1 MSANDTTRGYPDDKY
16 LKEMAA
22 GVISKRFGS
31 VDEAAKAVLNEEA
44 GSNVDR
50 LRRKFRE
57 QDWFSRGLSE
67 YVEAEIASRGLIKE
81 PGHLR
86 FIRTLRG
93 TLSLPD
99 RLKRK
104 TWLSGMAVMKE
115 SRPTTPTAAVTLAAA
130 GLIGLMA
137 SGAVAA
143 STALMVALAGA
154 LFAGVF
160 WADRASELADGRQAR
175 RHLSALS
182 LATITAV
189 AGFGYASPD
198 AAFTLGSFAGSVAAA
213 LGLTALGVY
222 LTSYVSVGARR
233 AGRRKTFEVSALII
247 ALSILSQSGTALLAY
262 DARASDAVVVSDG
275 DTSR

>member
-1 MSANDTTRGYPDDKY
+1 MSIDDTTRGYDDTNY

-22 GVISKRFGS
+22 GVISKRFSS
-31 VDEAAKAVLNEEA
+31 VDEAAKAVLNEEG

-57 QDWFSRGLSE
+57 QDWYARGLAE
-67 YVEAEIASRGLIKE
+67 YVEAEIASRGLIEE

-86 FIRTLRG
+86 FFRSVRG
-93 TLSLPD
+93 TLLFPS

-104 TWLSGMAVMKE
+104 TWTNGIAVAKDA
-115 SRPTTPTAAVTLAAA
+115 RPTTPTVVVAVAAAV
-130 GLIGLMA
+130 LIGLMG
-137 SGAVAA
+137 SGAVSAA
-143 STALMVALAGA
+143 SAIMVALAGA

-160 WADRASELADGRQAR
+160 WADRASELADRQQAWS
-175 RHLSALS
+175 HLTAMS
-182 LATITAV
+182 LATVTAV
-189 AGFGYASPD
+189 IGFGYASPD
-198 AAFTLGSFAGSVAAA
+198 ATYTLGSFAGSVSAA

-222 LTSYVSVGARR
+222 LTSYISVGARR

-262 DARASDAVVVSDG
+262 DAHAASVSYS
-275 DTSR
+275 SR

>member
-1 MSANDTTRGYPDDKY
+1 MSINDTTRGYPDDKY

-57 QDWFSRGLSE
+57 QDWFARGLAE

-86 FIRTLRG
+86 LLRTVRG
-93 TLSLPD
+93 TLSMPGK
-99 RLKRK
+99 LKRK
-104 TWLSGMAVMKE
+104 TWLSGIAVIKE

-130 GLIGLMA
+130 GLIGLQA
-137 SGAVAA
+137 SGVVTAT
-143 STALMVALAGA
+143 TALMLALSSA
-154 LFAGVF
+154 LFTAVF
-160 WADRASELADGRQAR
+160 WADRASELADRRQAR
-175 RHLSALS
+175 SHLTAMAIAT
-182 LATITAV
+182 LAAV
-189 AGFGYASPD
+189 VGFGYTSPD
-198 AAFTLGSFAGSVAAA
+198 EAYTLGSFAGSVAAA
-213 LGLTALGVY
+213 FGLTSLGVY
-222 LTSYVSVGARR
+222 VTSYISVKARR
-233 AGRRKTFEVSALII
+233 AGRRKTFEVSALIV

-262 DARASDAVVVSDG
+262 DARAADG
-275 DTSR
+275 LAMSVDYTSR

>member
-31 VDEAAKAVLNEEA
+31 IDEAAKAVLNEEA

-57 QDWFSRGLSE
+57 QDWFSKGLAE
-67 YVEAEIASRGLIKE
+67 YVEAEIASRGLIEE
-81 PGHLR
+81 PKHIR
-86 FIRTLRG
+86 FFRNLQNTL
-93 TLSLPD
+93 LIPS
-99 RLKRK
+99 RLKRASWMNGV
-104 TWLSGMAVMKE
+104 TVVKE
-115 SRPTTPTAAVTLAAA
+115 ARPTASTAFVAVAAA
-130 GLIGLMA
+130 MLVGLMA

-160 WADRASELADGRQAR
+160 WADRASELADSQQAR
-175 RHLSALS
+175 RHLSAIS

-189 AGFGYASPD
+189 VGFGYSSPD

-247 ALSILSQSGTALLAY
+247 ALTILSQSGTALLAY
-262 DARASDAVVVSDG
+262 DAHAAGAVVVSD
-275 DTSR
+275 DATSR